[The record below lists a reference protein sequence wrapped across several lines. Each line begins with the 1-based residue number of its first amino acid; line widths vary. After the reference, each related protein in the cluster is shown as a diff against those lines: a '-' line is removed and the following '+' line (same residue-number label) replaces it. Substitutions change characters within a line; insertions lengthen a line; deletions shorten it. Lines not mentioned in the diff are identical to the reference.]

1 GCAYRALACLAQ
13 VLFAINARYLIN
25 EKAAL
30 AEAASFPLTPD
41 RLQARVQS
49 VWQAIGCSQFG
60 AAIDVLKALD
70 ADLTQIMRQA
80 CESG

>member
-1 GCAYRALACLAQ
+1 MTTRPPYERSQNAQ
-13 VLFAINARYLIN
+13 NLSGEDLPFPDNSEQSMNAAVWYQG
-25 EKAAL
+25 
-30 AEAASFPLTPD
+30 D